1 MRPSITQFQL
11 AEMRKRFEGD
21 TKNHHYVVEHDDGAM
36 KCILAKAYSTSAY
49 WFRVVT
55 WAKTLA
61 ISGDMGCF
69 VFSRHSEFDG
79 TKLFRGDAATTGDIQ
94 YIAGKV
100 IASSNPVHE
109 FDLERSVTNLMVDFG
124 DVLGDK
130 ADEFKEW
137 FDSVSHGDE
146 GGFRD
151 AVENFEVDSEIAISC
166 DWPEC
171 CVHSF
176 SEHFVWCVL
185 AIIKTI
191 QEYDKTKKVEDV

>member
-1 MRPSITQFQL
+1 MRASITQFQL
-11 AEMRKRFEGD
+11 AEMRKRFADD

-69 VFSRHSEFDG
+69 VFSRHNEFDG

-94 YIAGKV
+94 YIASKV

-109 FDLERSVTNLMVDFG
+109 FDLERTITNLLVDFG

-130 ADEFKEW
+130 ADEFKEH
-137 FDSVSHGDE
+137 FDSVSQTDE
-146 GGFRD
+146 DEFHD
-151 AVENFEVDSEIAISC
+151 ALSSFEVDSGIAVTT
-166 DWPEC
+166 DWHEYD
-171 CVHSF
+171 VRSF